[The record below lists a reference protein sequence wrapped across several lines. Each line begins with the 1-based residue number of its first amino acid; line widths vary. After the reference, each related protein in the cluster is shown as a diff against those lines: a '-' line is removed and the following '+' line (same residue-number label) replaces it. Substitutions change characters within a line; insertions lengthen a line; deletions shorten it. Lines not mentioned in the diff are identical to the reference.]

1 MYLTGVCIVQ
11 KAHPRHSFWGT
22 PISVFP
28 FFSASPTQS
37 IHDGRCTIQILRSLS
52 RNNIMYHRIVVTLA
66 AASAASA
73 FAPGR
78 QQGRNNKNDQI
89 RTTCRLNQVR
99 RTTAALYATT
109 KVDVDKVT
117 PLNLIDDDE
126 PCVVGENVVQSC
138 EVVITSTDGSQVIK
152 SKSTEGTQTK
162 ISAAIN
168 LGKCICGA
176 GSFALPHVFLDEG
189 VLGGTLAMSMCG
201 LLAAI
206 TMQSINRSRYMASR
220 IDNVEPPTSYVALTE
235 IALGGTTSNIV
246 FALTLAA
253 SLGVCST
260 YIVFVGQTLAS
271 LSADEVSNN
280 IVHSIAPNVDERTWE
295 IVTAATVYPLSLIR
309 NYGVFAFTSA
319 LGVTAVLGGIA
330 TTLVYGVFVD
340 PGLGILEALSA
351 VTELKMWPDS
361 FADAFGGSFGTIAY
375 LFCVNFLTFPI
386 INSMKNAKEEY
397 SGAVST
403 AVSIIWIVNIVF
415 ALICLSFYGDSTQD
429 LVLQNLS
436 NGPYLSALKILL
448 CVDLLFTFPVVFSS
462 GRQILENS
470 ILGETNNID
479 ASGVQKDENELSL
492 ALSRAAISAG
502 AVGTCFG
509 LSQLGGFGTVANL
522 VGGLAQGTLAF
533 IIPPAIEIALSRRSG
548 DNSVA
553 KEIPQLAVGSFGV
566 VVVAAVTYFTLKE
579 SIA

>member
-1 MYLTGVCIVQ
+1 MV
-11 KAHPRHSFWGT
+11 
-22 PISVFP
+22 
-28 FFSASPTQS
+28 TQF
-37 IHDGRCTIQILRSLS
+37 ISLS
-52 RNNIMYHRIVVTLA
+52 LEVENNRCNMKKSDRRHRRVVPTILIA
-66 AASAASA
+66 FLSSASA
-73 FAPGR
+73 FTPVRLG
-78 QQGRNNKNDQI
+78 NNNNLQ
-89 RTTCRLNQVR
+89 RT
-99 RTTAALYATT
+99 LYAT
-109 KVDVDKVT
+109 K
-117 PLNLIDDDE
+117 LDDE

-138 EVVITSTDGSQVIK
+138 EVISTASDDESQLLVKRSVTSVG
-152 SKSTEGTQTK
+152 GTQTK
-162 ISAAIN
+162 LSAATN

-189 VLGGTLAMSMCG
+189 VLGGTLAMTLCG

-206 TMQSINRSRYMASR
+206 TMQSINRSRYAVSR
-220 IDNVEPPTSYVALTE
+220 IENVDPPSSYVALTE
-235 IALGGTTSNIV
+235 MSLGEGTSNIV

-271 LSADEVSNN
+271 LSADSVSNN
-280 IVHSIAPNVDERTWE
+280 IVNSMAPDVDERTWE
-295 IVTAATVYPLSLIR
+295 LITAATVYPLSLVR

-330 TTLVYGVFVD
+330 TTLAYGIFVD
-340 PGLGILEALSA
+340 PGRGIFEALSA

-361 FADAFGGSFGTIAY
+361 IADAFGGSFGTIAY

-386 INSMKNAKEEY
+386 INSMKNAEEEY
-397 SGAVST
+397 SGAVSS
-403 AVSIIWIVNIVF
+403 AVAVIWIVNVVF
-415 ALICLSFYGDSTQD
+415 ALICLSFYGDATQD
-429 LVLQNLS
+429 LVLQNLD

-462 GRQILENS
+462 GRQILENA
-470 ILGETNNID
+470 ILKGENL
-479 ASGVQKDENELSL
+479 SGLQEDGNELSL

-509 LSQLGGFGTVANL
+509 LSQVGGFGVVANL

-533 IIPPAIEIALSRRSG
+533 IIPPAIDIALSRRSG
-548 DNSVA
+548 DNSIA
-553 KEIPQLAVGSFGV
+553 KEIPQWAVCSFGV

-579 SIA
+579 SI

>member
-1 MYLTGVCIVQ
+1 MTKLHRYHTQLISGHSLSTGINMNNNN
-11 KAHPRHSFWGT
+11 RHRR
-22 PISVFP
+22 ISVAP
-28 FFSASPTQS
+28 A
-37 IHDGRCTIQILRSLS
+37 ILIAFLS
-52 RNNIMYHRIVVTLA
+52 
-66 AASAASA
+66 SASA
-73 FAPGR
+73 FAPARLG
-78 QQGRNNKNDQI
+78 NNNNLQ
-89 RTTCRLNQVR
+89 RT
-99 RTTAALYATT
+99 LYAIE
-109 KVDVDKVT
+109 
-117 PLNLIDDDE
+117 LDDE

-138 EVVITSTDGSQVIK
+138 EVVSTAEDESQLLVKRSGGTSV
-152 SKSTEGTQTK
+152 EGTQTK
-162 ISAAIN
+162 LSAATN

-189 VLGGTLAMSMCG
+189 VLGGTLAMTLCG

-206 TMQSINRSRYMASR
+206 TMQSINRSRYTVSR
-220 IDNVEPPTSYVALTE
+220 IENVDPPSSYVALTE
-235 IALGGTTSNIV
+235 MALGEGTSNIV

-271 LSADEVSNN
+271 LSADSISNN
-280 IVHSIAPNVDERTWE
+280 IVNSLAPDVDERTWE
-295 IVTAATVYPLSLIR
+295 LITAATVYPLSLVR

-330 TTLVYGVFVD
+330 TTLAYGIFVD
-340 PGLGILEALSA
+340 PGRGIFEALSA

-361 FADAFGGSFGTIAY
+361 IADAFGGSFGTIAY

-386 INSMKNAKEEY
+386 INSMKNAEEEY
-397 SGAVST
+397 SGAVSS
-403 AVSIIWIVNIVF
+403 AVAVIWIVNVVF
-415 ALICLSFYGDSTQD
+415 ALICLSFYGDATQD
-429 LVLQNLS
+429 LVLQNLD

-462 GRQILENS
+462 GRQILENA
-470 ILGETNNID
+470 ILSRES
-479 ASGVQKDENELSL
+479 SGVQEDDNELSA

-509 LSQLGGFGTVANL
+509 LSQVGGFGVVANL

-548 DNSVA
+548 DNSIA
-553 KEIPQLAVGSFGV
+553 KEIPQWAVGSFGV

-579 SIA
+579 SIS